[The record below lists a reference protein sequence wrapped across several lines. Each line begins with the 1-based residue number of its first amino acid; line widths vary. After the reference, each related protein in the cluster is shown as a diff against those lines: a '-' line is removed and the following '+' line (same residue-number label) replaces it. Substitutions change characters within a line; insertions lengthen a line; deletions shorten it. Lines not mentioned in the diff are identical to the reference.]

1 MRFKRGREPYRAV
14 KMRRLLIKA
23 RKKARNAKCFL
34 PARAVKC
41 AAPALNGFLPH
52 RKISGK
58 NGLKNLKNSAYGGN
72 GKPTGLSGG
81 NQSFA
86 VFGREYSFGGK

>member
-23 RKKARNAKCFL
+23 RNAKRFL

-41 AAPALNGFLPH
+41 AVPALNGFLPH